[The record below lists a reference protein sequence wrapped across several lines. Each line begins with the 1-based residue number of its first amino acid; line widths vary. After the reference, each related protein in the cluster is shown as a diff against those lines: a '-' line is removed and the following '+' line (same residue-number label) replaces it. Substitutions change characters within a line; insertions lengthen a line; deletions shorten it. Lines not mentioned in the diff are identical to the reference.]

1 MSKSTISKK
10 ILFWYDN
17 NKRILPWRK
26 STSREQKLY
35 FTLVSEFMLQQTQVS
50 TVIPY
55 FKRFVQKIPNFKK
68 LSKTNDQTLM
78 KLWEGLGYYSRA
90 RNLKKSAIM
99 IINKFGGILP
109 SNFEDL
115 KSLPGVGDYTST
127 AVMAIAF
134 NEKFIPLDGNIERIL
149 KRVLF
154 LRSDKDISK
163 ENMKISK
170 NFFGSSERASDYAQA
185 IMELGAL
192 VCRPVSPL
200 CGKCPI
206 SINCISYKR
215 KDFSLIKKTKK
226 NKIKYFEVNI
236 YMNENKLLLVRNN
249 KFNFLKNLLIF
260 PMNEIDKSKFNSS
273 PKVKTKIKISNID
286 MNIVINKNKIKSTN
300 KGIILNRNNIASEV
314 IPSFTKKLFRVASS
328 NV

>member
-1 MSKSTISKK
+1 MNKSTISKK

-26 STSREQKLY
+26 NTSKEKKLY
-35 FTLVSEFMLQQTQVS
+35 HTLLSEFMLQQTQVA

-55 FKRFVQKIPNFKK
+55 FKRFVLKIPNFKK
-68 LSKTNDQTLM
+68 LSKINDQTLM

-90 RNLKKSAIM
+90 RNLKKSATM
-99 IINKFGGILP
+99 IVNKFGGILP

-115 KSLPGVGDYTST
+115 KSLPGVGDYTSS
-127 AVMAIAF
+127 AILAIAF
-134 NEKFIPLDGNIERIL
+134 NQKFIPLDGNVERIL
-149 KRVLF
+149 KRALY

-163 ENMKISK
+163 ENMQISK
-170 NFFGSSERASDYAQA
+170 KFFGLSERASDYAQA

-192 VCRPVSPL
+192 VCRPSSPL
-200 CGKCPI
+200 CEKCPI
-206 SINCISYKR
+206 IINCISYKR
-215 KDFSLIKKTKK
+215 KDFSLIKKIKK
-226 NKIKYFEVNI
+226 NKTKYFEANI
-236 YMNENKLLLVRNN
+236 YMNENKMLLIRNN

-273 PKVKTKIKISNID
+273 PKLKTKIKISNID
-286 MNIVINKNKIKSTN
+286 MNIVINKNKIKSIN
-300 KGIILNRNNIASEV
+300 KGVILNQKNITSEV

>member
-1 MSKSTISKK
+1 MTKSIISKK

-26 STSREQKLY
+26 NNSKEQKLY

-68 LSKTNDQTLM
+68 LSKANDQTLM

-99 IINKFGGILP
+99 INGKFGGTLP
-109 SNFEDL
+109 SNIEDL
-115 KSLPGVGDYTST
+115 KSLPGVGDYKST
-127 AVMAIAF
+127 AIMAIAF
-134 NEKFIPLDGNIERIL
+134 NQKFIPLDGNVERIL
-149 KRVLF
+149 KRVLY
-154 LRSDKDISK
+154 LRSEKAISK
-163 ENMKISK
+163 ENMQISK
-170 NFFGSSERASDYAQA
+170 KFFGLSERASDYAQA

-192 VCRPVSPL
+192 VCRPTSPL
-200 CGKCPI
+200 CDKCPI
-206 SINCISYKR
+206 RINCISYKR

-226 NKIKYFEVNI
+226 NKIKYFEANI
-236 YMNENKLLLVRNN
+236 YMNENKMLLVRNN

-300 KGIILNRNNIASEV
+300 KGLILNRKKIVSEV

>member
-1 MSKSTISKK
+1 
-10 ILFWYDN
+10 
-17 NKRILPWRK
+17 
-26 STSREQKLY
+26 
-35 FTLVSEFMLQQTQVS
+35 MLQQTQVS

-99 IINKFGGILP
+99 INGKFGGILP

-127 AVMAIAF
+127 AIMAIAF
-134 NEKFIPLDGNIERIL
+134 NQKFIPLDGNVERIL

-154 LRSDKDISK
+154 LRSDGDISK
-163 ENMKISK
+163 ENIQISK
-170 NFFGSSERASDYAQA
+170 NFFGLSEKASDYAQA

-192 VCRPVSPL
+192 VCRPTSPL
-200 CGKCPI
+200 CEKCPI
-206 SINCISYKR
+206 SMNCISYKR
-215 KDFSLIKKTKK
+215 KDFFLIKKTKK
-226 NKIKYFEVNI
+226 NKIKYFEANI
-236 YMNENKLLLVRNN
+236 YINENKMLLVRNK

-273 PKVKTKIKISNID
+273 AKVKTKIKISNID

-300 KGIILNRNNIASEV
+300 KGVILNRKNITSEV

>member
-1 MSKSTISKK
+1 
-10 ILFWYDN
+10 
-17 NKRILPWRK
+17 
-26 STSREQKLY
+26 
-35 FTLVSEFMLQQTQVS
+35 
-50 TVIPY
+50 
-55 FKRFVQKIPNFKK
+55 
-68 LSKTNDQTLM
+68 
-78 KLWEGLGYYSRA
+78 
-90 RNLKKSAIM
+90 M
-99 IINKFGGILP
+99 INGKFGGILP

-127 AVMAIAF
+127 AIMAIAF
-134 NEKFIPLDGNIERIL
+134 NQKFIPLDGNVERIL
-149 KRVLF
+149 KRALY
-154 LRSDKDISK
+154 LRSEKAISK
-163 ENMKISK
+163 ENMQISK
-170 NFFGSSERASDYAQA
+170 KFFGLSERASDYAQA

-192 VCRPVSPL
+192 VCRPTSPL

-206 SINCISYKR
+206 RINCISYKR

-226 NKIKYFEVNI
+226 NKIKYFEANI
-236 YMNENKLLLVRNN
+236 YINENKMLLVRNN

-273 PKVKTKIKISNID
+273 SKVKTKIKISNID

-300 KGIILNRNNIASEV
+300 KGLILNRKKIVSEV

>member
-314 IPSFTKKLFRVASS
+314 IPSFTKKLLRVASS

>member
-1 MSKSTISKK
+1 
-10 ILFWYDN
+10 
-17 NKRILPWRK
+17 
-26 STSREQKLY
+26 
-35 FTLVSEFMLQQTQVS
+35 MLQQTQVS

-99 IINKFGGILP
+99 INGKFDGILP

-127 AVMAIAF
+127 AIMAIAF
-134 NEKFIPLDGNIERIL
+134 NQKFIPLDGNVERIL

-154 LRSDKDISK
+154 LRSDGDISK
-163 ENMKISK
+163 ENMQISK
-170 NFFGSSERASDYAQA
+170 IFFGLSERASDYAQA

-192 VCRPVSPL
+192 VCRPTSPL
-200 CGKCPI
+200 CEKCPI

-226 NKIKYFEVNI
+226 NKIKYFEANI
-236 YMNENKLLLVRNN
+236 YMNENKMLLVRNN

-260 PMNEIDKSKFNSS
+260 PMNEIDRSKFNSS
-273 PKVKTKIKISNID
+273 AKVKTKIKISNID

-300 KGIILNRNNIASEV
+300 KGVILNRKNITSEV

>member
-1 MSKSTISKK
+1 
-10 ILFWYDN
+10 
-17 NKRILPWRK
+17 
-26 STSREQKLY
+26 
-35 FTLVSEFMLQQTQVS
+35 MLQQTQVS

-68 LSKTNDQTLM
+68 LSKANDQTLM

-99 IINKFGGILP
+99 INGKFGGILP

-127 AVMAIAF
+127 AIMAIAF
-134 NEKFIPLDGNIERIL
+134 NQKFIPLDGNVERIL
-149 KRVLF
+149 KRVLY
-154 LRSDKDISK
+154 LRNEKDISK
-163 ENMKISK
+163 ENMQISK
-170 NFFGSSERASDYAQA
+170 NFFGLSERASDYAQA

-192 VCRPVSPL
+192 VCRPTSPL

-206 SINCISYKR
+206 RINCISYKR
-215 KDFSLIKKTKK
+215 KDFSLIKKIKR
-226 NKIKYFEVNI
+226 NKTKYFEANI
-236 YMNENKLLLVRNN
+236 YMNEKKMLLVRNN

-260 PMNEIDKSKFNSS
+260 PMNEIDKSKFHSS
-273 PKVKTKIKISNID
+273 PKVKTKIKISNIN

-300 KGIILNRNNIASEV
+300 KGLILNRKKIASEV

>member
-1 MSKSTISKK
+1 
-10 ILFWYDN
+10 
-17 NKRILPWRK
+17 
-26 STSREQKLY
+26 
-35 FTLVSEFMLQQTQVS
+35 MLQQTQVS

-68 LSKTNDQTLM
+68 LSKANDQTLM

-99 IINKFGGILP
+99 INGKFGGTLP
-109 SNFEDL
+109 SNIEDL

-127 AVMAIAF
+127 AIMAIAF
-134 NEKFIPLDGNIERIL
+134 NQKFIPLDGNVERIL
-149 KRVLF
+149 KRVLY
-154 LRSDKDISK
+154 LRNEKDISK
-163 ENMKISK
+163 ENMQISK
-170 NFFGSSERASDYAQA
+170 NFFGLSERASDYAQA

-192 VCRPVSPL
+192 VCRPTSPL
-200 CGKCPI
+200 CEKCPI
-206 SINCISYKR
+206 SMNCISYKR

-226 NKIKYFEVNI
+226 NKIKYFEAYI
-236 YMNENKLLLVRNN
+236 YMNENKMLLVRNN

-260 PMNEIDKSKFNSS
+260 PMNEINKSKFNSS

-300 KGIILNRNNIASEV
+300 KGLILNRKKIVSEV

>member
-1 MSKSTISKK
+1 
-10 ILFWYDN
+10 
-17 NKRILPWRK
+17 
-26 STSREQKLY
+26 
-35 FTLVSEFMLQQTQVS
+35 MLQQTQVS

-68 LSKTNDQTLM
+68 LSKANDQILM

-99 IINKFGGILP
+99 INGKFGGTLP
-109 SNFEDL
+109 SNIEDL

-127 AVMAIAF
+127 AIMAIAF
-134 NEKFIPLDGNIERIL
+134 NQKFIPLDGNVERIL
-149 KRVLF
+149 KRVLY
-154 LRSDKDISK
+154 LRNEKDISK
-163 ENMKISK
+163 ENMQISK
-170 NFFGSSERASDYAQA
+170 NFFGLSERASDYAQA

-192 VCRPVSPL
+192 VCRPTSPL
-200 CGKCPI
+200 CEKCPI
-206 SINCISYKR
+206 SMNCISYKR

-226 NKIKYFEVNI
+226 NKIKYFEANI
-236 YMNENKLLLVRNN
+236 YMNENKMLLVRNN

-300 KGIILNRNNIASEV
+300 KGLILNRKKIVSEV

>member
-1 MSKSTISKK
+1 MTKSIISKK

-26 STSREQKLY
+26 NNSKEQKLY

-68 LSKTNDQTLM
+68 LSKANDQTLM

-99 IINKFGGILP
+99 INGKFGGTLP
-109 SNFEDL
+109 SNIEDL

-127 AVMAIAF
+127 AIMAIAF
-134 NEKFIPLDGNIERIL
+134 NQKFIPLDGNVERIL
-149 KRVLF
+149 KRALY
-154 LRSDKDISK
+154 LRNEKDISK
-163 ENMKISK
+163 ENMQISK
-170 NFFGSSERASDYAQA
+170 NFFGLSERASDYAQA

-192 VCRPVSPL
+192 VCRPTSPL
-200 CGKCPI
+200 CEKCPI
-206 SINCISYKR
+206 SMNCISYKR

-226 NKIKYFEVNI
+226 NKIKYFEANI
-236 YMNENKLLLVRNN
+236 YMNENKMLLVRNN

-300 KGIILNRNNIASEV
+300 KGLILNRKKIVSEV

>member
-1 MSKSTISKK
+1 
-10 ILFWYDN
+10 
-17 NKRILPWRK
+17 
-26 STSREQKLY
+26 
-35 FTLVSEFMLQQTQVS
+35 MLQQTQVS

-55 FKRFVQKIPNFKK
+55 FKRFVQKIPNLKK

-99 IINKFGGILP
+99 IVSKFGGILP

-134 NEKFIPLDGNIERIL
+134 NQKFIPLDGNVERIL
-149 KRVLF
+149 KRVLY

-163 ENMKISK
+163 ENMQISK
-170 NFFGSSERASDYAQA
+170 NFFGLSERASDYAQA

-192 VCRPVSPL
+192 VCRPSSPL
-200 CGKCPI
+200 CEKCPI

-215 KDFSLIKKTKK
+215 KDFSLIKKIKR
-226 NKIKYFEVNI
+226 NKTKYFEANI
-236 YMNENKLLLVRNN
+236 YMDESKMLLVKNN

-300 KGIILNRNNIASEV
+300 KGLILNRKKIVSEV

>member
-1 MSKSTISKK
+1 MNKSTISKK

-26 STSREQKLY
+26 NTSKEQKLY
-35 FTLVSEFMLQQTQVS
+35 FTLLSEFMLQQTQVS

-68 LSKTNDQTLM
+68 LSKTNDQILM

-99 IINKFGGILP
+99 IVNKFGGILP

-127 AVMAIAF
+127 AIMAIAF
-134 NEKFIPLDGNIERIL
+134 NQKFIPLDGNVERIL
-149 KRVLF
+149 KRVLY
-154 LRSDKDISK
+154 LRNDKDISK
-163 ENMKISK
+163 ENMQISK
-170 NFFGSSERASDYAQA
+170 NFFGLSGRASDYAQA

-192 VCRPVSPL
+192 VCRPTSPL

-215 KDFSLIKKTKK
+215 KDFSLIKKIKR
-226 NKIKYFEVNI
+226 NKTKYFEANI
-236 YMNENKLLLVRNN
+236 YMNENKMLLVRNN

-286 MNIVINKNKIKSTN
+286 MNIVINKNRIKSTN
-300 KGIILNRNNIASEV
+300 KGLILNRKKMTSEV

>member
-1 MSKSTISKK
+1 
-10 ILFWYDN
+10 
-17 NKRILPWRK
+17 
-26 STSREQKLY
+26 
-35 FTLVSEFMLQQTQVS
+35 
-50 TVIPY
+50 
-55 FKRFVQKIPNFKK
+55 
-68 LSKTNDQTLM
+68 M

-99 IINKFGGILP
+99 IVSKFGGILP
-109 SNFEDL
+109 SNLEDL

-127 AVMAIAF
+127 AIMAIAF
-134 NEKFIPLDGNIERIL
+134 NQKFIPLDGNVERIL

-154 LRSDKDISK
+154 LRSDGDISK
-163 ENMKISK
+163 ENMQISK
-170 NFFGSSERASDYAQA
+170 NFFGLSERASDYAQA

-192 VCRPVSPL
+192 VCRPTSPL
-200 CGKCPI
+200 CEKCPI
-206 SINCISYKR
+206 SMNCISYKR

-226 NKIKYFEVNI
+226 NKIKYFEANI
-236 YMNENKLLLVRNN
+236 YMNENKMLLVRNN

-300 KGIILNRNNIASEV
+300 KGLILNRKKIVSEV

>member
-1 MSKSTISKK
+1 
-10 ILFWYDN
+10 
-17 NKRILPWRK
+17 
-26 STSREQKLY
+26 
-35 FTLVSEFMLQQTQVS
+35 MLQQTQVS

-68 LSKTNDQTLM
+68 LSRANDQTLM

-99 IINKFGGILP
+99 INGKFGGILP

-115 KSLPGVGDYTST
+115 KSLPGIGDYTST
-127 AVMAIAF
+127 AIMAIAF
-134 NEKFIPLDGNIERIL
+134 NQKFIPLDGNVERIL
-149 KRVLF
+149 KRVLY
-154 LRSDKDISK
+154 LRNEKDISK
-163 ENMKISK
+163 ENMQISK

-192 VCRPVSPL
+192 VCRPTSPL

-206 SINCISYKR
+206 RINCISYKR

-226 NKIKYFEVNI
+226 NKIKYFEANI
-236 YMNENKLLLVRNN
+236 YMNENKMLLVRNN

-273 PKVKTKIKISNID
+273 LKVKTKIKISNID

-300 KGIILNRNNIASEV
+300 KGLILNRKKIASEV

>member
-1 MSKSTISKK
+1 
-10 ILFWYDN
+10 
-17 NKRILPWRK
+17 
-26 STSREQKLY
+26 
-35 FTLVSEFMLQQTQVS
+35 MLQQTQVA

-55 FKRFVQKIPNFKK
+55 FKRFVLKIPNFKK
-68 LSKTNDQTLM
+68 LSKINDQTLM

-90 RNLKKSAIM
+90 RNLKKSATM
-99 IINKFGGILP
+99 IFDKFGGILP
-109 SNFEDL
+109 SNFKDL

-127 AVMAIAF
+127 AIMAIAF
-134 NEKFIPLDGNIERIL
+134 NQKFIPLDGNVERIL

-163 ENMKISK
+163 ENMQISK
-170 NFFGSSERASDYAQA
+170 KFFGLSERASDYAQA

-192 VCRPVSPL
+192 VCRPSSPL
-200 CGKCPI
+200 CEKCPI
-206 SINCISYKR
+206 SISCTSYKR
-215 KDFSLIKKTKK
+215 NDFSLIKKKKK
-226 NKIKYFEVNI
+226 NKTKYFEANI
-236 YMNENKLLLVRNN
+236 YMNEDKMLLIRNN

-286 MNIVINKNKIKSTN
+286 MNIVINKNKIKPIN
-300 KGIILNRNNIASEV
+300 KGVILNRKNIASEV

>member
-26 STSREQKLY
+26 NTSKEQKLY
-35 FTLVSEFMLQQTQVS
+35 FTLLSEFMLQQTQVS

-68 LSKTNDQTLM
+68 LSKTNDQILM

-99 IINKFGGILP
+99 IVNKFGGILP

-127 AVMAIAF
+127 AIMAIAF
-134 NEKFIPLDGNIERIL
+134 NQKFIPLDGNVERIL
-149 KRVLF
+149 KRVLY
-154 LRSDKDISK
+154 LRNDKDISK
-163 ENMKISK
+163 ENMQISK
-170 NFFGSSERASDYAQA
+170 NFFGLSGRASDYAQA

-192 VCRPVSPL
+192 VCRPTSPL

-215 KDFSLIKKTKK
+215 KDFSLIKKIKR
-226 NKIKYFEVNI
+226 NKTKYFEANI
-236 YMNENKLLLVRNN
+236 YMNENKMLLVRNN

-260 PMNEIDKSKFNSS
+260 PMNEINKSKFNSS
-273 PKVKTKIKISNID
+273 LNIKTKIKISNID

-300 KGIILNRNNIASEV
+300 KGVILNPKNIASEV
-314 IPSFTKKLFRVASS
+314 IPSFTKKLFRLASS

>member
-1 MSKSTISKK
+1 M
-10 ILFWYDN
+10 FWYDN

-26 STSREQKLY
+26 NTSKEQKLY
-35 FTLVSEFMLQQTQVS
+35 YTLISEFMLQQTQVS

-55 FKRFVQKIPNFKK
+55 FKKFVQKIPNFKK

-90 RNLKKSAIM
+90 RNLKKSALM
-99 IINKFGGILP
+99 IVGRFRGILP
-109 SNFEDL
+109 SNFKDL
-115 KSLPGVGDYTST
+115 KSLPGVGEYTST
-127 AVMAIAF
+127 AIMAIAF
-134 NEKFIPLDGNIERIL
+134 NQKFIPLDGNVERIL

-163 ENMKISK
+163 ENMQVSK
-170 NFFGSSERASDYAQA
+170 NFFGLSERASDYAQA

-192 VCRPVSPL
+192 VCRPASPL
-200 CGKCPI
+200 CELCPI
-206 SINCISYKR
+206 NTNCISYKR
-215 KDFSLIKKTKK
+215 KDFSLIKKIKK
-226 NKIKYFEVNI
+226 NKTKYFEANI
-236 YMNENKLLLVRNN
+236 YMNENKMLLVRNN

-300 KGIILNRNNIASEV
+300 KGVILNRKNMASEV

>member
-1 MSKSTISKK
+1 
-10 ILFWYDN
+10 
-17 NKRILPWRK
+17 
-26 STSREQKLY
+26 
-35 FTLVSEFMLQQTQVS
+35 MLQQTQVS

-68 LSKTNDQTLM
+68 LSKANDQTLM

-99 IINKFGGILP
+99 INGKFGGILP

-115 KSLPGVGDYTST
+115 KSLPGIGDYTST
-127 AVMAIAF
+127 AIMAIAF
-134 NEKFIPLDGNIERIL
+134 NQKFIPLDGNVERIL
-149 KRVLF
+149 KRALY
-154 LRSDKDISK
+154 LRNEKDISK
-163 ENMKISK
+163 ENMQISK
-170 NFFGSSERASDYAQA
+170 NFFGLSERASDYAQA

-192 VCRPVSPL
+192 VCRPTSPL
-200 CGKCPI
+200 CEKCPI
-206 SINCISYKR
+206 SMNCISYKR

-226 NKIKYFEVNI
+226 NKIKYFEANI
-236 YMNENKLLLVRNN
+236 YMNENKMLLVRNN

-300 KGIILNRNNIASEV
+300 KGLILNRKKIVSEV

>member
-1 MSKSTISKK
+1 
-10 ILFWYDN
+10 
-17 NKRILPWRK
+17 
-26 STSREQKLY
+26 
-35 FTLVSEFMLQQTQVS
+35 MLQQTQVS

-68 LSKTNDQTLM
+68 LSKANDQTLM

-99 IINKFGGILP
+99 INGKFGGILP

-127 AVMAIAF
+127 AIMAIAF
-134 NEKFIPLDGNIERIL
+134 NQKFIPLDGNVERIL
-149 KRVLF
+149 KRALY
-154 LRSDKDISK
+154 LRNEKDISK
-163 ENMKISK
+163 ENMQISK
-170 NFFGSSERASDYAQA
+170 NFFGLSERASDYAQA

-192 VCRPVSPL
+192 VCRPTSPL
-200 CGKCPI
+200 CEKCPI
-206 SINCISYKR
+206 SMNCISYKR

-226 NKIKYFEVNI
+226 NKIKYFEANI
-236 YMNENKLLLVRNN
+236 YMNENKMLLVRNN

-300 KGIILNRNNIASEV
+300 KGLILNRKKIVSEV

>member
-1 MSKSTISKK
+1 
-10 ILFWYDN
+10 
-17 NKRILPWRK
+17 
-26 STSREQKLY
+26 
-35 FTLVSEFMLQQTQVS
+35 MLQQTQVS

-236 YMNENKLLLVRNN
+236 YMNENKMLLVRNN

-300 KGIILNRNNIASEV
+300 KGLILNRKKIVSEV

>member
-1 MSKSTISKK
+1 MSKPTISKK
-10 ILFWYDN
+10 ILLWYDN

-26 STSREQKLY
+26 NNSKEQKLY

-50 TVIPY
+50 TVTPY

-68 LSKTNDQTLM
+68 LSKANDQTLM

-99 IINKFGGILP
+99 INGKFGGTLP
-109 SNFEDL
+109 SNIEDL

-127 AVMAIAF
+127 AIMAIAF
-134 NEKFIPLDGNIERIL
+134 NQKFIPLDGNVERIL
-149 KRVLF
+149 KRVLY
-154 LRSDKDISK
+154 LRSEKAILK
-163 ENMKISK
+163 ENMQISK
-170 NFFGSSERASDYAQA
+170 KFFGLSERASDYAQA

-192 VCRPVSPL
+192 VCRPISPL
-200 CGKCPI
+200 CDKCPI
-206 SINCISYKR
+206 RINCISYKR
-215 KDFSLIKKTKK
+215 KDFFLIKKTKK
-226 NKIKYFEVNI
+226 NKIKYFEANI
-236 YMNENKLLLVRNN
+236 YMNENKMLLVRNN

-300 KGIILNRNNIASEV
+300 KGLILNRKKIVSEV

>member
-1 MSKSTISKK
+1 
-10 ILFWYDN
+10 
-17 NKRILPWRK
+17 
-26 STSREQKLY
+26 
-35 FTLVSEFMLQQTQVS
+35 MLQQTQVS

-68 LSKTNDQTLM
+68 LSKANDQTLM

-99 IINKFGGILP
+99 INGKFGGILP

-127 AVMAIAF
+127 AIMAIAF
-134 NEKFIPLDGNIERIL
+134 NQKFIPLDGNVERIL
-149 KRVLF
+149 KRVLY
-154 LRSDKDISK
+154 LRNEKDISK
-163 ENMKISK
+163 ENMQISK
-170 NFFGSSERASDYAQA
+170 NFFGLSERASDYAQA

-192 VCRPVSPL
+192 VCRPTSPL
-200 CGKCPI
+200 CEKCPI

-226 NKIKYFEVNI
+226 NKIKYFEANI
-236 YMNENKLLLVRNN
+236 YMNENKMLLVRNN

-300 KGIILNRNNIASEV
+300 KGVILNRKKIVSEV

>member
-1 MSKSTISKK
+1 
-10 ILFWYDN
+10 
-17 NKRILPWRK
+17 
-26 STSREQKLY
+26 
-35 FTLVSEFMLQQTQVS
+35 MLQQTQVS

-55 FKRFVQKIPNFKK
+55 FKRFVQKIPNLKK

-99 IINKFGGILP
+99 IVSKFGGILP

-134 NEKFIPLDGNIERIL
+134 NRKFIPLDGNVERIL
-149 KRVLF
+149 KRVLY

-163 ENMKISK
+163 ENMQISK
-170 NFFGSSERASDYAQA
+170 NFFGLSERAGDYAQA

-192 VCRPVSPL
+192 VCRPSSPL
-200 CGKCPI
+200 CEKCPI

-215 KDFSLIKKTKK
+215 KDFSLIKKIKR
-226 NKIKYFEVNI
+226 NKTKYFEANI
-236 YMNENKLLLVRNN
+236 YMDESKMLLVKNN

-286 MNIVINKNKIKSTN
+286 MNILINKNKIKSTN
-300 KGIILNRNNIASEV
+300 KGVILNRKNIASEV

>member
-1 MSKSTISKK
+1 MIKSTISKK

-26 STSREQKLY
+26 NTSKEQKLY

-68 LSKTNDQTLM
+68 LSKANDQTLM

-99 IINKFGGILP
+99 INGKFGGILP

-115 KSLPGVGDYTST
+115 KSLPGIGDYTST
-127 AVMAIAF
+127 AIMAIAF
-134 NEKFIPLDGNIERIL
+134 NQKFIPLDGNVERIL

-163 ENMKISK
+163 ENMQISK
-170 NFFGSSERASDYAQA
+170 NFFGLSERASDYAQA

-192 VCRPVSPL
+192 VCRPSSPL
-200 CGKCPI
+200 CEKCPI

-226 NKIKYFEVNI
+226 NKIKYFEANI
-236 YMNENKLLLVRNN
+236 YMNENKMLLVRNN

-273 PKVKTKIKISNID
+273 PKVKTKIKLSNID

-300 KGIILNRNNIASEV
+300 KGLILNRKKIVSEV

>member
-1 MSKSTISKK
+1 
-10 ILFWYDN
+10 
-17 NKRILPWRK
+17 
-26 STSREQKLY
+26 
-35 FTLVSEFMLQQTQVS
+35 MLQQTQVS

-68 LSKTNDQTLM
+68 LSKANDQTLM

-99 IINKFGGILP
+99 INGKFGGILP

-115 KSLPGVGDYTST
+115 KSLPGIGDYTST
-127 AVMAIAF
+127 AIMAIAF
-134 NEKFIPLDGNIERIL
+134 NQKFIPLDGNVERIL
-149 KRVLF
+149 KRVLY
-154 LRSDKDISK
+154 LRNEKDISK
-163 ENMKISK
+163 ENMQISK
-170 NFFGSSERASDYAQA
+170 NFFGLSERASDYAQA

-192 VCRPVSPL
+192 VCRPTSPL
-200 CGKCPI
+200 CRKCPI
-206 SINCISYKR
+206 RTSCISYKR

-226 NKIKYFEVNI
+226 NKIKYFEANI
-236 YMNENKLLLVRNN
+236 YMNENKMLLVRNN

-300 KGIILNRNNIASEV
+300 KGLILNRKKIVSEV

>member
-1 MSKSTISKK
+1 MSKSIISKK

-26 STSREQKLY
+26 NTSKEQKLY

-99 IINKFGGILP
+99 INGKFGGILP

-115 KSLPGVGDYTST
+115 KSLPGIGDYTST
-127 AVMAIAF
+127 AIMAIAF
-134 NEKFIPLDGNIERIL
+134 NQKFIPLDGNVERIL
-149 KRVLF
+149 KRVLY
-154 LRSDKDISK
+154 LRNEKDISK
-163 ENMKISK
+163 ENMQISK
-170 NFFGSSERASDYAQA
+170 NFFGLSERASDYAQA

-192 VCRPVSPL
+192 VCRPTSPL
-200 CGKCPI
+200 CEKCPI

-215 KDFSLIKKTKK
+215 KDFSLIKKIKK
-226 NKIKYFEVNI
+226 NKTKYFEANI
-236 YMNENKLLLVRNN
+236 YVNENKMLLVRNN

-260 PMNEIDKSKFNSS
+260 PMNEINKSKFNSS
-273 PKVKTKIKISNID
+273 LNLKTKIKISNID
-286 MNIVINKNKIKSTN
+286 MNIVINKNKIKSTK
-300 KGIILNRNNIASEV
+300 KGVILNPKNIAREV

>member
-1 MSKSTISKK
+1 
-10 ILFWYDN
+10 
-17 NKRILPWRK
+17 
-26 STSREQKLY
+26 
-35 FTLVSEFMLQQTQVS
+35 MLQQTQVS

-99 IINKFGGILP
+99 ITGKFGGILP
-109 SNFEDL
+109 SNFKDL

-127 AVMAIAF
+127 AIMAIAF
-134 NEKFIPLDGNIERIL
+134 NQKFIPLDGNVERIL
-149 KRVLF
+149 KRVLY

-163 ENMKISK
+163 ENMQISK
-170 NFFGSSERASDYAQA
+170 NFFGLSERASDYAQA

-192 VCRPVSPL
+192 VCRPTSPL
-200 CGKCPI
+200 CEKCPI

-215 KDFSLIKKTKK
+215 KDFSLIKKIKR
-226 NKIKYFEVNI
+226 NKTKYFEANI
-236 YMNENKLLLVRNN
+236 YMNENKMLLVKNN

-300 KGIILNRNNIASEV
+300 KGVILKRKNITSEV

>member
-1 MSKSTISKK
+1 
-10 ILFWYDN
+10 
-17 NKRILPWRK
+17 
-26 STSREQKLY
+26 
-35 FTLVSEFMLQQTQVS
+35 MLQQTQVS

-68 LSKTNDQTLM
+68 LSKANDQTLM

-99 IINKFGGILP
+99 INGKFGGTLP
-109 SNFEDL
+109 SNIEDL

-127 AVMAIAF
+127 AIMAIAF
-134 NEKFIPLDGNIERIL
+134 NQKFIPLDGNVERIL
-149 KRVLF
+149 KRVLY
-154 LRSDKDISK
+154 LRNEKDISK
-163 ENMKISK
+163 ENMQISK
-170 NFFGSSERASDYAQA
+170 NFFGLSERASDYAQA

-192 VCRPVSPL
+192 VCRPTSPL
-200 CGKCPI
+200 CEKCPI
-206 SINCISYKR
+206 SMNCISYKR

-226 NKIKYFEVNI
+226 NKIKYFEANI
-236 YMNENKLLLVRNN
+236 YMNENKMLLVRNN

-300 KGIILNRNNIASEV
+300 KGLILNRKKIVSEV